1 MEEEASRM
9 SEPLFM
15 GEMLAELRAGDSV
28 LDLGCG
34 KGSFSYADYPGL
46 RICALD
52 VTPPELALPDHVQ
65 FRLGSAEALPY
76 QDGMFRLVIA
86 NYVFE
91 HFADFARA
99 LQETERVLG
108 VGGWLYMSVPNAR
121 SFEDFLYRALYAGG
135 GHLQQ
140 PTLEWIIRQVY
151 RHTNL
156 KLIRYTD
163 WPAGMVFF
171 GQQEEMRAFTSAILS
186 TVKRVTG
193 EDLRA
198 RSNYV
203 LLFRKESGRGYRT
216 VRYVCGY
223 CGDGVGL
230 DDSAGDAAEPA
241 SWVCPHCGCTNVMQ
255 VEATQIQGAQ
265 LQKDLQAFE
274 ARTGVRLEQRAT
286 ITSDGSEGDPAPL
299 SSVELE
305 EVRWLTKWSHRFRSH
320 LRLYTFLRRLKRLV
334 FR

>member
-1 MEEEASRM
+1 MENETCVTA
-9 SEPLFM
+9 PLFM
-15 GEMLAELRAGDSV
+15 REVLAELRPGDAV

-34 KGSFSYADYPGL
+34 RGSFAYGDYQSL

-52 VTPPELALPDHVQ
+52 VAPPEVAFPDHVR

-76 QDGMFRLVIA
+76 PDGAFRLVIA

-91 HFADFARA
+91 HFVDFTKA
-99 LQETERVLG
+99 LVETERILCEE
-108 VGGWLYMSVPNAR
+108 GWLYMSVPNAR
-121 SFEDFLYRALYAGG
+121 SFEDFLYRAIYVGG

-151 RHTNL
+151 QHTGL

-171 GQQEEMRAFTSAILS
+171 GQQEEMRAFTSAVLH
-186 TVKRVTG
+186 TVQRVTG

-203 LLFRKESGRGYRT
+203 CLFRKEIGVGYRT

-230 DDSAGDAAEPA
+230 DCPAHDTAEPTG
-241 SWVCPHCGCTNVMQ
+241 WTCPHCGRTNIMH
-255 VEATQIQGAQ
+255 VEAAQIQGAR
-265 LQKDLQAFE
+265 LQKDIQAFE
-274 ARTGVRLEQRAT
+274 ARTGVRFSEALT
-286 ITSDGSEGDPAPL
+286 VPSDGLEGESARPVSCGVGGGAL
-299 SSVELE
+299 A
-305 EVRWLTKWSHRFRSH
+305 
-320 LRLYTFLRRLKRLV
+320 
-334 FR
+334 